1 MRRIRLDRR
10 NNPREQAQRVELTAG
25 ELRTR
30 LDEQREQGRAE
41 GQVAAADAMATQLAK
56 IASQQREI
64 DSLRRNLDIRQSQL
78 EQTIAQHNKEEQQ
91 LQDEIAR
98 LKNEGPLGLLNNKV
112 RRNANNRAT
121 KTKKTST
128 RALRDRRHSRT
139 R

>member
-10 NNPREQAQRVELTAG
+10 KNPREQAQRVEITAG
-25 ELRTR
+25 ELRAR